1 MIRSFMM
8 GNSKGEALAIS
19 PKLPRYDPCAKEYLL
34 EGHMVQMLTPYDELL
49 NESRK
54 NADARHL
61 QQKLLQPVVS

>member
-1 MIRSFMM
+1 
-8 GNSKGEALAIS
+8 
-19 PKLPRYDPCAKEYLL
+19 
-34 EGHMVQMLTPYDELL
+34 MVQMLTPYDELL